1 MRHHRKLTD
10 DERRQI
16 IEARSGGMHAS
27 TLARRFGVSPR
38 TIYNTL
44 SKAEGVQPRTKTVST
59 RVSERDLAG
68 FMGALAAR
76 GITDRPAVLR
86 CLMGAADKIVTPA
99 DPAMIDTLQGWG
111 VEIQTHGAAINQIAR
126 KLNEAKLQGRPMPYT
141 AEDAAK
147 VRAMAMLLFDFMEQF
162 QILWG
167 AKRAAMTREV
177 VKALAGLV
185 AKPETFSTSDPVA
198 VICK

>member
-16 IEARSGGMHAS
+16 IEARAGGMPAS
-27 TLARRFGVSPR
+27 ALARRFGVSPR

-44 SKAEGVQPRTKTVST
+44 SKAEGVHPRTKTVST
-59 RVSERDLAG
+59 RVSERELAG
-68 FMGALAAR
+68 FMTALTAR
-76 GITDRPAVLR
+76 GITDRPVALR
-86 CLMGAADKIVTPA
+86 RLMEAADKILTPA
-99 DPAMIDTLQGWG
+99 DPAMIDKLQCWG

-126 KLNEAKLQGRPMPYT
+126 KLNEAKLQGRLMPYS

-147 VRAMAMLLFDFMEQF
+147 VREMAMLLFEFMEQF
-162 QILWG
+162 KTLWH

-177 VKALAGLV
+177 DKALAGL
-185 AKPETFSTSDPVA
+185 AKPRASTTSDRLL
-198 VICK
+198 

>member
-16 IEARSGGMHAS
+16 IKARAGGMPAS
-27 TLARRFGVSPR
+27 ALARRFGVSPR

-44 SKAEGVQPRTKTVST
+44 SKAEGVHPRSKTVST

-76 GITDRPAVLR
+76 GITDYPAALR
-86 CLMGAADKIVTPA
+86 RLMEAADKILTPA
-99 DPAMIDTLQGWG
+99 DRAMIDKLQCWG

-147 VRAMAMLLFDFMEQF
+147 VREMAMLIFEFMEQF
-162 QILWG
+162 QTLWH
-167 AKRAAMTREV
+167 ARRAAMTREV
-177 VKALAGLV
+177 DKALAGL
-185 AKPETFSTSDPVA
+185 AKPRASTTSDPLL
-198 VICK
+198 

>member
-16 IEARSGGMHAS
+16 IEARAGGMPAS

-44 SKAEGVQPRTKTVST
+44 SKAEGGHPRTKTVSA
-59 RVSERDLAG
+59 RVSERELVG
-68 FMGALAAR
+68 FMTALTAR
-76 GITDRPAVLR
+76 GITDRPSALR
-86 CLMGAADKIVTPA
+86 RLMEAADTILTPA
-99 DPAMIDTLQGWG
+99 DPAMIDKLRCWG

-126 KLNEAKLQGRPMPYT
+126 KLNEAKLRGCPMPYS

-147 VRAMAMLLFDFMEQF
+147 VREMAMLLFDFMEQF
-162 QILWG
+162 QTLWG
-167 AKRAAMTREV
+167 ARRAAMTREV
-177 VKALAGLV
+177 DKALAGL
-185 AKPETFSTSDPVA
+185 AKPRASTTSDPL
-198 VICK
+198 